1 MARYAVAEDV
11 LGAEVTRGAYRRAS
25 AESKVRLLTHL
36 QSLCPQAAPD
46 DLEKL
51 IR

>member
-1 MARYAVAEDV
+1 MTEDV
-11 LGAEVTRGAYRRAS
+11 LGAEVTRGAYGRS
-25 AESKVRLLTHL
+25 PEESKARIVRHLELLYPNASDH
-36 QSLCPQAAPD
+36 